1 MKVSLI
7 LTCFNEVE
15 NIGALMSDVLGQSRL
30 PDEMV
35 IVDAGSQDGTLAVL
49 KEFETKFFEKGSL
62 LTLHVAAGAAIAHG
76 RNLAIEMAKHEVL
89 AVTDAGCRLDA
100 DWLAKI
106 TAPILRGYADLVGGF
121 FLPVAKSRFQRV
133 LAALTTANVPGKKF
147 LPSSR
152 SVAFRK
158 SAWERAGR
166 YPEWLKWGE
175 DTYFN
180 TRCLTTG
187 ARYRVAA
194 DAIVHW
200 EVRRT
205 WGQAFKQFRRYA
217 FGDGLARRFT
227 PSLAAAP
234 AVYGVVLI
242 GLLAGYPAI
251 VLLVPLLG
259 ISWVLRKPGIALRDG
274 LYATGLAVTIQ
285 AARAYGYLVGWLSNI
300 VKTAKAVR
308 G

>member
-1 MKVSLI
+1 MKISLI
-7 LTCFNEVE
+7 LTCFNEAE
-15 NIGALMSDVLGQSRL
+15 NIGILMSDVLKQSRL

-35 IVDAGSQDGTLAVL
+35 VVDAGSRDGTLL
-49 KEFETKFFEKGSL
+49 ILREFEPKFVEKGSL
-62 LTLHVAAGAAIAHG
+62 LTLHVANGAGIAHG
-76 RNLAIEMAKHEVL
+76 RNLAVEFAKHEVL
-89 AVTDAGCRLDA
+89 AVTDAGCRLDSE
-100 DWLAKI
+100 WLSRI
-106 TAPILRGYADLVGGF
+106 TAPILRDEADLVGGF

-133 LAALTTANVPGKKF
+133 LAALTTGKAPGKRF

-175 DTYFN
+175 DSYFN
-180 TRCLTTG
+180 QQCLTTG
-187 ARYRVAA
+187 ARYRIAA
-194 DAIVHW
+194 DAVVHW

-205 WGQAFKQFRRYA
+205 WGQVFKQFRRYA

-227 PSLAAAP
+227 LSLAVAP

-242 GLLAGYPAI
+242 GLLAGYPVTL
-251 VLLVPLLG
+251 VLIPLLG
-259 ISWVLRKPGIALRDG
+259 TSWVLRKQGIELKDG
-274 LYATGLAVTIQ
+274 PYAVGLAITIQ
-285 AARAYGYLVGWLSNI
+285 AARALGYIVGWLSNI
-300 VKTAKAVR
+300 WSAKAVR

>member
-7 LTCFNEVE
+7 LTCFNEAE
-15 NIGALMSDVLGQSRL
+15 NIGALMSDVLGQSQL

-49 KEFETKFFEKGSL
+49 KEFEPKFVENGSL
-62 LTLHVAAGAAIAHG
+62 LTLHVATGAAIAHG
-76 RNLAIEMAKHEVL
+76 RNLAIGMARHEVL
-89 AVTDAGCRLDA
+89 AVTDAGCHLDPN
-100 DWLAKI
+100 WLAKI
-106 TAPILRGYADLVGGF
+106 TAPILRGDADLVGGF
-121 FLPVAKSRFQRV
+121 FLPVAKNRFQRV
-133 LAALTTANVPGKKF
+133 LASLTTANAPGKAF

-158 SAWERAGR
+158 STWERAGR

-180 TRCLTTG
+180 TQCLTSG
-187 ARYRVAA
+187 ARYCVAA

-205 WGQAFKQFRRYA
+205 WGQVFKQFRRYA

-234 AVYGVVLI
+234 AVYSVALI
-242 GLLAGYPAI
+242 GLLAGYPA
-251 VLLVPLLG
+251 VVVLVPLLG
-259 ISWVLRKPGIALRDG
+259 IGWVLRKPGIPLKDG
-274 LYATGLAVTIQ
+274 LYAVGLAVTIQ
-285 AARAYGYLVGWLSNI
+285 AARAVGYLVGRLSSTNA
-300 VKTAKAVR
+300 AKAVQE
-308 G
+308 